1 MDVRDNQLYIGG
13 VSAHDIAEKY
23 GTPIYVYDEN
33 TIRERAESLL
43 SSIEWHNKELK
54 YACKANTNPSIMRI
68 FKEYGIGIDAVS
80 LGEVYCALR
89 CGFPRESIL
98 FTSNNATF
106 SELEYAIREKILVNI
121 DSLSQLEMVGK
132 KFSGLELCVRI
143 NPNVGAGHHQHVITG
158 GAESKFG
165 ISYRDVEK
173 IKDIGSRYSLRI
185 KGLHQHIG
193 SGILEIEVY
202 LEAVEVL
209 LEVAGCFQEL
219 DFIDFGGGIGVPYR
233 ENEKPI
239 DIKKLGKRIT
249 EKFASFCKNYGRDV
263 KLSLEPGR
271 FFVAE
276 SGFLLTRVTAVKDG
290 EKYRFVGTD
299 TGFNH
304 LIRPAMYGSYH
315 RIVNASHVSS
325 RKAKQVVVGNI
336 CESGD
341 VFTRNEEGIEER
353 ELPVF
358 SEGDLLCIC
367 NAGAY
372 GFSMAS
378 NYNSRPRPAEVMVRN
393 GSVKLI
399 RERESIEDVFRGC
412 TEL

>member
-13 VSAHDIAEKY
+13 VSAIEIAEKY
-23 GTPIYVYDEN
+23 GTPVYVYDEN
-33 TIRERAESLL
+33 IIRERAEGLL
-43 SSIEWHNKELK
+43 RSIEWPNKEIK
-54 YACKANTNPSIMRI
+54 YACKANTNPSIMKI
-68 FKEYGIGIDAVS
+68 LKEYGIGIDAVS

-89 CGFPRESIL
+89 CGFPREAIL
-98 FTSNNATF
+98 FTSNNASFT
-106 SELEYAIREKILVNI
+106 ELEYAIREKILINI

-132 KFSGLELCVRI
+132 KYTGLELCVRI

-158 GAESKFG
+158 GPESKFG

-173 IKDIGSRYSLRI
+173 IKEIASKYSLRI

-193 SGILEIEVY
+193 SGILETEIY

-209 LEVAGCFQEL
+209 LDVAEAFDSL
-219 DFIDFGGGIGVPYR
+219 DFIDFGGGIGIPYR
-233 ENEKPI
+233 ESEKPI
-239 DIKKLGKRIT
+239 DIEDLGKKIT
-249 EKFASFCKNYGRDV
+249 KKFADFCKKYGREI
-263 KLSLEPGR
+263 KLCLEPGR
-271 FFVAE
+271 YFVAE
-276 SGFLLTRVTAVKDG
+276 SGFLLARVTAVKKE

-315 RIVNASHVSS
+315 RIINAGCVNGKKV
-325 RKAKQVVVGNI
+325 RQVVVGNI

-341 VFTRNEEGIEER
+341 VFTRDEKGIVER
-353 ELPVF
+353 ELPLF
-358 SEGDLLCIC
+358 KEGDLVCIC

-378 NYNSRPRPAEVMVRN
+378 NYNSRPRPPEVLVGN
-393 GSVKLI
+393 GKMRLI
-399 RERESIEDVFRGC
+399 RERETIEDIFRGC
-412 TEL
+412 VDL